1 MKFKKVCTKVE
12 FLEKQEDG
20 NWTERVEIIA
30 GRIPKYKLTGYGVI
44 QSVSYPKCDVEIPD
58 AIVNQYANIT
68 EIEA

>member
-20 NWTERVEIIA
+20 SWIENSDIIV
-30 GRIPKYKLTGYGVI
+30 GRFPKSKMTGYGVI

-58 AIVNQYANIT
+58 TIVNQYANIT
-68 EIEA
+68 Q

>member
-20 NWTERVEIIA
+20 SWIENSDIIV
-30 GRIPKYKLTGYGVI
+30 GHFPKRKMTGYGVI

-58 AIVNQYANIT
+58 TIVNQYANIT
-68 EIEA
+68 DITQ